1 MNREIIFRAISI
13 EYNKFVFGYLV
24 RDEDITY
31 IRTKDCR
38 YVKVLEYTVGQFTGM
53 YDKTEFDYASVEQR
67 QYAFDRAQEFGTL
80 PGDEWKG
87 IMIFEGD
94 VVKCTEYENIGM
106 REFSGEDLKL
116 FDVKD
121 VTGEIINQYI
131 SEIKWE
137 EAGFWI
143 KSSEYY
149 DYFDTG
155 LGCFYGDMIASQPIF
170 DIRVIENIYNK
181 RLK

>member
-13 EYNKFVFGYLV
+13 ESNKFVFGYLV

-53 YDKTEFDYASVEQR
+53 YDKTEFDYASFEQR
-67 QYAFDRAQEFGTL
+67 QYAFDRAEEFGTL
-80 PGDEWKG
+80 PADEWNG

-106 REFSGEDLKL
+106 KEFCVEDLKL
-116 FDVKD
+116 FDIKD
-121 VTGEIINQYI
+121 LVGEIKNQYT

-137 EAGFWI
+137 DGGFWLA
-143 KSSEYY
+143 SNSYY
-149 DYFDTG
+149 GDLDTG
-155 LGCFYGDMIASQPIF
+155 LCCFSGYMKTSQPIF
-170 DIRVIENIYNK
+170 DIRVIGNIYIT
-181 RLK
+181 RY